1 MNALKAF
8 FGRDDI
14 ECCLFHLKQ
23 AWKAYL
29 RNIIRMDR
37 EIISDLLD
45 LLEILTV
52 IPVEEIRTKGIPF
65 VLSHFDLMDDS
76 DKWYKFYEYFVR
88 TWCVRYSP
96 MVR

>member
-1 MNALKAF
+1 
-8 FGRDDI
+8 
-14 ECCLFHLKQ
+14 
-23 AWKAYL
+23 
-29 RNIIRMDR
+29 MDR

-76 DKWYKFYEYFVR
+76 DKWYKFYE
-88 TWCVRYSP
+88 
-96 MVR
+96 